1 MIKVEGHQNLYRDEE
16 SGAIIN
22 CDSIAYDQ
30 YVNSIVKRDSEKRE
44 IDQMKRD
51 IDEIKLL
58 LREFLNGSKWNQTWQ
73 YK

>member
-58 LREFLNGSKWNQTWQ
+58 LREFLNGSK
-73 YK
+73 